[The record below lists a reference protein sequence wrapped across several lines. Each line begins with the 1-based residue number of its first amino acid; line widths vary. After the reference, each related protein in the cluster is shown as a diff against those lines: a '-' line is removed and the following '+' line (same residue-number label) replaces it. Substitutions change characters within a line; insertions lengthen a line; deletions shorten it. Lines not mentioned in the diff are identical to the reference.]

1 MTATAGLGDPR
12 DLEKLAA
19 SDRQDVLSVALDV
32 DPTKPDNQRA
42 NPAYR
47 IWLRRALL
55 EIFEHV
61 PRERRA
67 EVGELIDRVLTRV
80 DDQRHG
86 RGLAIFAAPDL
97 WREYVLPFPLPSR
110 VHYGR
115 PDLSPLLWALDEYE
129 PYAILAAD
137 RERVRLIVAFLGQA
151 DVVDQEVLTLDT
163 SAWRTTSGRPPT
175 FTRQTGTGAARGAQR
190 DTFDARVDEQE
201 RRFWRTA
208 AEVAS
213 KTLQDL
219 GISRMIVAGPPE
231 TTAAV
236 TGLLADH
243 GLVQIVAVVPVP
255 PHASVTEL
263 RDLTLPVALA
273 EEHRRERDL
282 VMALLERTGNRAGA
296 VVGPT
301 ATLDALTDGR
311 VQLVIAGAGHETR
324 IWQCPRCGATSATER
339 SACSNCESVMAPVS
353 LLYALP
359 LLVRRSGAEL
369 EIVSEEAAHLL
380 EPHGGIGAMLRYNT
394 TAGSGIR
401 D

>member
-1 MTATAGLGDPR
+1 M
-12 DLEKLAA
+12 DLHELEELAA

-61 PRERRA
+61 AREQRA
-67 EVGELIDRVLTRV
+67 EVDELIDRVLTRV

-97 WREYVLPFPLPSR
+97 WREYALPFPLPRR

-163 SAWRTTSGRPPT
+163 RAWRTTSGRPPT

-208 AEVAS
+208 AEIAS
-213 KTLQDL
+213 RTLQDL

-236 TGLLADH
+236 AGLLANS
-243 GLVQIVAVVPVP
+243 GAVQIVAVVPVP

-282 VMALLERTGNRAGA
+282 VTALLERSGSRTGA
-296 VVGPT
+296 VAGLT

-311 VQLVIAGAGHETR
+311 VQLVIADAGHETH

-339 SACSNCESVMAPVS
+339 SACPNCGSAMAPVP
-353 LLYALP
+353 LLYALS

-369 EIVSEEAAHLL
+369 EMVSGEAAHLL
-380 EPHGGIGAMLRYNT
+380 KPHGGIGAILRYST
-394 TAGSGIR
+394 TAGLGIR

>member
-1 MTATAGLGDPR
+1 MMDLRGFEDLAG
-12 DLEKLAA
+12 
-19 SDRQDVLSVALDV
+19 SNRQDVLSVALDV

-47 IWLRRALL
+47 IWLRKALL
-55 EIFEHV
+55 EISEHV
-61 PRERRA
+61 PREQRA
-67 EVGELIDRVLTRV
+67 EVGELIDRVLTRI
-80 DDQRHG
+80 DDRRHG

-97 WREYVLPFPLPSR
+97 WREFILPFPLPNR
-110 VHYGR
+110 AHYGR
-115 PDLSPLLWALDEYE
+115 PDLLPLLWALDEYE

-163 SAWRTTSGRPPT
+163 SSWRTTSGRPPT

-208 AEVAS
+208 AEIAS
-213 KTLQDL
+213 RTLQDL

-236 TGLLADH
+236 ANLLANN
-243 GLVQIVAVVPVP
+243 GAVQIVAVVPVP
-255 PHASVTEL
+255 PHARVTEL

-282 VMALLERTGNRAGA
+282 VAALLERTGSRAGA
-296 VVGPT
+296 VVGLT
-301 ATLDALTDGR
+301 ATLDALADGR
-311 VQLVIAGAGHETR
+311 VQLVIADAGHETH
-324 IWQCPRCGATSATER
+324 IWQCPRCGATSATDR
-339 SACSNCESVMAPVS
+339 
-353 LLYALP
+353 Y
-359 LLVRRSGAEL
+359 SG
-369 EIVSEEAAHLL
+369 
-380 EPHGGIGAMLRYNT
+380 
-394 TAGSGIR
+394 
-401 D
+401 

>member
-1 MTATAGLGDPR
+1 M
-12 DLEKLAA
+12 DLRGFEDLAV
-19 SDRQDVLSVALDV
+19 SNRQDVLSVALDV

-47 IWLRRALL
+47 IWLRKALL
-55 EIFEHV
+55 EISEHV
-61 PRERRA
+61 PREQRA
-67 EVGELIDRVLTRV
+67 EVGELIDRVLTRI

-97 WREYVLPFPLPSR
+97 WREFILPFPLPNR
-110 VHYGR
+110 AHYGR
-115 PDLSPLLWALDEYE
+115 PDLLPLLWALDEYE

-208 AEVAS
+208 AEIAS

-243 GLVQIVAVVPVP
+243 GPVQIVAVVSVP

-273 EEHRRERDL
+273 EEHRRERGL
-282 VMALLERTGNRAGA
+282 VTALLERTGNRAGA

-301 ATLDALTDGR
+301 ATLDALTGGR
-311 VQLVIAGAGHETR
+311 ARLVIADARHDTDV
-324 IWQCPRCGATSATER
+324 WQCSRCGAASAEER
-339 SACSNCESVMAPVS
+339 SACPACGSPMARAPLLSV
-353 LLYALP
+353 LP
-359 LLVRRSGAEL
+359 LLVRMRGAEL
-369 EIVSEEAAHLL
+369 EMVSGEAADLL
-380 EPHGGIGAMLRYNT
+380 EPHGGIGAMLRYSAL
-394 TAGSGIR
+394 AGFEIR
-401 D
+401 K

>member
-1 MTATAGLGDPR
+1 MIDPR
-12 DLEKLAA
+12 ELEQLAA
-19 SDRQDVLSVALDV
+19 SDRQDILSVSLDA
-32 DPTKPDNQRA
+32 DPTRPDNQRA

-47 IWLRRALL
+47 IWLRRALA
-55 EIFEHV
+55 EIFDHV
-61 PRERRA
+61 PRAHRA

-97 WREYVLPFPLPSR
+97 WREYILPFPLPNR

-115 PDLSPLLWALDEYE
+115 PDLLPLLWALDEYE
-129 PYAILAAD
+129 PYAILAVD

-201 RRFWRTA
+201 HRFWRTA
-208 AEVAS
+208 AEIAV
-213 KTLQDL
+213 KTLQDR
-219 GISRMIVAGPPE
+219 GISRLIIAGSPE
-231 TTAAV
+231 ATAAV
-236 TGLLADH
+236 TGRLANE
-243 GLVQIVAVVPVP
+243 GAVQVVAVVPAS
-255 PHASVTEL
+255 PHASVIEL

-282 VMALLERTGNRAGA
+282 VTALLERTGNRTGA

-301 ATLDALTDGR
+301 ATLDALTGGR
-311 VQLVIAGAGHETR
+311 VQLVIVDAGHETH
-324 IWQCPRCGATSATER
+324 IWRCPRCAATSATER
-339 SACSNCESVMAPVS
+339 SVCPNCGSPMARAPLLSV
-353 LLYALP
+353 LP
-359 LLVRRSGAEL
+359 LLVRTRGAEL
-369 EIVSEEAAHLL
+369 EMVSGEAADLL
-380 EPHGGIGAMLRYNT
+380 APHGGIGAMLRYNA
-394 TAGSGIR
+394 TAGLGTR